1 MILFPRASADPSS
14 FMLHPLVHQLT
25 FPPSF
30 RDIVLSF
37 SCSFPLFLV
46 GSVGTCVLSLSDSV
60 FVFEYLTFSSLVFV
74 MNAYGQNCSKRGAQ
88 EEGYRFIPST
98 VCFPAVPRRV
108 CVCDPID
115 MREVWRCEFRT
126 TEGRAILMQKLLF
139 SLAHRIPCGCPPR
152 QSRIHGGRCLTQD
165 KWGKGRK

>member
-25 FPPSF
+25 FSQVF
-30 RDIVLSF
+30 AILYCLSLAF
-37 SCSFPLFLV
+37 FFPPLFLV

-60 FVFEYLTFSSLVFV
+60 FVFEHFTFPSLVFV

-108 CVCDPID
+108 CVC
-115 MREVWRCEFRT
+115 V
-126 TEGRAILMQKLLF
+126 
-139 SLAHRIPCGCPPR
+139 
-152 QSRIHGGRCLTQD
+152 
-165 KWGKGRK
+165 